1 MARDTGE
8 RGHEAYALRLLG
20 EVAAARAPEDPDAAA
35 ASFAEAAALAEALAM
50 RPLLAH
56 CLVGRAQVERR
67 AGRPDRAARLL
78 EDGVAALRELEMP
91 FWLDRVEARARSL
104 A

>member
-35 ASFAEAAALAEALAM
+35 ASFAEAATLAEALAM

-67 AGRPDRAARLL
+67 AGRRDRAARLL
-78 EDGVAALRELEMP
+78 EDGVAALRELEMS